1 MGHDLDN
8 TNGVYS
14 FADSRSDAWH
24 QLGQQVNHLMTA
36 EEVLAEA
43 QLANWNVRK
52 HRIWTEGDDG
62 FPVQIEDRQATVR
75 TNPVT
80 GNTDYLGVV
89 GKGYTVIQN
98 EDSTTF
104 LNALVDESGAHFE
117 TAGALAGGR
126 ETFVTMRIPG
136 HMNFVLPD
144 GTVDTTD
151 LYFAAMNNHIGG
163 GAFKILTTPVR
174 VLCRNTQSAAI
185 SSARS
190 TWSARHTTNALNA
203 IAQARDSLKV
213 VFAHA
218 DAFSQEVAKMIDAEL
233 DPERA
238 EVFAR
243 QLFDVDGAPT
253 ERAQNTREAHAQ
265 AVLQGLRL
273 PTQNG
278 LSETRYG
285 LYNAVTEY
293 VDHRMEVKKGV
304 FGAPAQGT
312 VTGSYS
318 QLKERA
324 FDLLL
329 VK

>member
-43 QLANWNVRK
+43 QLADWNVRK
-52 HRIWTEGDDG
+52 SPLWTEGADG
-62 FPVQIEDRQATVR
+62 APVRVEDRVATVR

-80 GNTDYLGVV
+80 GDTDYLGVV

-98 EDSTTF
+98 EDSTAF

-117 TAGALAGGR
+117 TAGALAGGK
-126 ETFVTMRIPG
+126 ETFVTLRIPG
-136 HMNFVLPD
+136 HMNFMLPD
-144 GTVDTTD
+144 GTVDETD
-151 LYFAAMNNHIGG
+151 LYFAAMNNHVGG
-163 GAFKILTTPVR
+163 GAFRVLVTPVR
-174 VLCRNTQSAAI
+174 VLCRNTQTAAI
-185 SSARS
+185 STAKA

-203 IAQARDSLKV
+203 IAQARESLKV

-218 DAFSQEVAKMIDAEL
+218 DAFSEEVQKMIEAEL

-243 QLFDVDGAPT
+243 QLFDVDGADT
-253 ERAQNTREAHAQ
+253 ERAKNGREAHAQ
-265 AVLQGLRL
+265 NVLQGLRL

-278 LSETRYG
+278 LADTHYG

-293 VDHRMEVKKGV
+293 VDHRIEVKSGV
-304 FGAPAQGT
+304 FGAPAGYALR
-312 VTGSYS
+312 GSYS
-318 QLKERA
+318 ELKAKA
-324 FDLLL
+324 FDLLS
-329 VK
+329 V